1 MENAVWWP
9 IATCVIAALVT
20 ILLCRRRGW
29 LGLPVAYMFN
39 LLLIHVPGA
48 YAAGLGATGY
58 FTSDIE
64 TIATGIRLTA
74 IASVCFVAGLL
85 LAQRLSKAGLP
96 GVIPKPV
103 PRNFLFFCVIGGW
116 VFAIAMSPL
125 KAIPSIGAAVVFG
138 SSIWILGV
146 VLGLLGAMSTRHVG
160 RFLTWSVAL
169 LVYPLVMLIFGGFI
183 GYGAIAILTTC
194 AILLVH
200 LKSKFVAL
208 LIAPVIFILGISIFV
223 NYFENRSALREVLWS
238 TATFDER
245 IDAIGDTFGDFRL
258 FDAKRP
264 THLKALTL
272 RLNQNE
278 FVGIAAKRLENGQ
291 VDFLYGRSF
300 YEGLIAVV
308 PRAIWPDKP
317 VYGGSPVVVSEMT
330 GLNFNKNTSWGVGNV
345 MEFYINFGLPSLV
358 FGFVLLGLFIGWLD
372 RRAYLFLVN
381 GRPGD
386 SLLYFLPGVALIQ
399 PNGSLV
405 ELTGGAAAALAA
417 AFGWRYLWL
426 NSRRRAGAQHRF

>member
-9 IATCVIAALVT
+9 IVTCVIAALVT
-20 ILLCRRRGW
+20 ILMCRRRGW
-29 LGLPVAYMFN
+29 LGLPVAYMLNF
-39 LLLIHVPGA
+39 LLIHVPGA

-58 FTSDIE
+58 FTRDIGI
-64 TIATGIRLTA
+64 IATGIRLTA

-85 LAQRLSKAGLP
+85 LAQRLSKAGMRGEAP
-96 GVIPKPV
+96 TPV
-103 PRNFLFFCVIGGW
+103 PRSFFLFCVIGGW
-116 VFAIAMSPL
+116 VVAIALTPL
-125 KAIPSIGAAVVFG
+125 KAIPSVGAAVVFG
-138 SSIWILGV
+138 SSIWMLGV
-146 VLGLLGAMSTRHVG
+146 LLGLLGAMSARQVG
-160 RFLTWSVAL
+160 RFLTWSAAL
-169 LVYPLVMLIFGGFI
+169 LVYPLVVLIFGGFI
-183 GYGAIAILTTC
+183 GYGASAILTIF

-200 LKSKFVAL
+200 LRSKFIAL
-208 LIAPVIFILGISIFV
+208 LIAPVILFLGISIFV
-223 NYFENRSALREVLWS
+223 NYFENRSALRDVLWS
-238 TATFDER
+238 TPTFDER
-245 IDAIGDTFGDFRL
+245 IEALGDTFGDFRL
-258 FDAKRP
+258 FDPDRP
-264 THLKALTL
+264 GHLKALTL

-278 FVGIAAKRLENGQ
+278 FVGIAAKRLENGE
-291 VDFLYGRSF
+291 VDFLHGRSLF
-300 YEGLIAVV
+300 EGLVAVV

-317 VYGGSPVVVSEMT
+317 VYGGSPAVVSEMT
-330 GLNFNKNTSWGVGNV
+330 GLRFNNNTSWGVGNV

-426 NSRRRAGAQHRF
+426 NSRRRAGAQHRP